1 MEMQTT
7 ASAVLP
13 NLMVFAHCQCD
24 ATAGSREAAFGEMQ
38 KGAAAVLR
46 RLRPDNM
53 RDFAELVTQGL
64 LQAAA
69 TGEALL
75 DDELAGLARRDFS
88 RFQRL
93 NQRLQV

>member
-1 MEMQTT
+1 
-7 ASAVLP
+7 
-13 NLMVFAHCQCD
+13 
-24 ATAGSREAAFGEMQ
+24 MQ

-93 NQRLQV
+93 NQRLQVCLHTAQTFSTQVCRIL

>member
-1 MEMQTT
+1 MC
-7 ASAVLP
+7 
-13 NLMVFAHCQCD
+13 MVKLD
-24 ATAGSREAAFGEMQ
+24 MIAGSREAAFAEMQ
-38 KGAAAVLR
+38 SGAAAVLR

-53 RDFAELVTQGL
+53 PNFAELVMQGL

-75 DDELAGLARRDFS
+75 DDELAGLARRNPS